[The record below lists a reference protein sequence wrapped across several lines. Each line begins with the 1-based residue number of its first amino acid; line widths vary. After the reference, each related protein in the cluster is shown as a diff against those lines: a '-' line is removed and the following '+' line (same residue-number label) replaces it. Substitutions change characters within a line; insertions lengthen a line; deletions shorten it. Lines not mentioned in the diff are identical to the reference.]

1 MGSGVHPTS
10 YLKMTTE
17 VSVLS
22 ARKENLSRAECGRQ
36 GRRKKTAM
44 SAEGGCN
51 GTPRPWAYKKLSQGI
66 KCSSEEI
73 VEGFAALVVVMRLKF
88 KSETVMHGYR

>member
-1 MGSGVHPTS
+1 
-10 YLKMTTE
+10 
-17 VSVLS
+17 
-22 ARKENLSRAECGRQ
+22 
-36 GRRKKTAM
+36 M